1 MMAFANSFDIGAVL
15 NACST
20 LKEREDFTGSL
31 QPTSIATREQ
41 CDGPIKL
48 KYIHNCLA

>member
-1 MMAFANSFDIGAVL
+1 MAFANSFDIGAVL

-31 QPTSIATREQ
+31 H
-41 CDGPIKL
+41 IKAKLVL
-48 KYIHNCLA
+48 KSKMLFILTLICTCAI